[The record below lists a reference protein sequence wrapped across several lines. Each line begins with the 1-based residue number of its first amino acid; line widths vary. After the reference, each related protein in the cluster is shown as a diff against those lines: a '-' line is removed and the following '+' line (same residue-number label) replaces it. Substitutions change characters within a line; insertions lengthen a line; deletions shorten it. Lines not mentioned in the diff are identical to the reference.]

1 MAKKI
6 VFSAPDHGHRK
17 VVDLEAHEM
26 AKLEND
32 AKNIINA
39 YQEKIDNQN
48 IINDQNLPQKQ

>member
-1 MAKKI
+1 
-6 VFSAPDHGHRK
+6 
-17 VVDLEAHEM
+17 M